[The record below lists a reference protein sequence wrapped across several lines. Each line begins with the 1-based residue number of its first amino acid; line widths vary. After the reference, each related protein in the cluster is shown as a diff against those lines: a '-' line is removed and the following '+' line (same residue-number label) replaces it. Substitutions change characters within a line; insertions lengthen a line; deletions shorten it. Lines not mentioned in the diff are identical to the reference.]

1 MPAPPAAR
9 PRAWP
14 ARPMPTHT
22 LMTHRSRTLALAAAV
37 AVALVLPLAAQQKTL
52 TVYSS
57 RSHYGAESV
66 FDDFTKQTGIKVV
79 FFNGN
84 NNEVFERLKA
94 EGARTSADLLL
105 TVDAGNLWN
114 AAREGLL
121 APVSSPALEA
131 NVPAPY
137 RDPQG
142 RWFGIA
148 VRARTIAYS
157 KARVAP
163 GDVPTYA
170 SLGDPRWKGRLC
182 LRSSTN
188 VYNQSL
194 LAALIAQRGEA
205 PVEQMVRAWVANA
218 PVYVNGDTG
227 LLQAIAAGQCDVGI
241 SNSYYLGRLLEKDP
255 AFPVALAWADQQGA
269 GVHVNVSGGGVTAHA
284 KHRAEAVALL
294 EFLTS
299 AAAQGTLAGRSH
311 EFPVNPAVAPLP
323 MLAGWGAFKADR
335 AGVAAAGAHQA
346 AAVKLADRAGYE

>member
-1 MPAPPAAR
+1 MTTR
-9 PRAWP
+9 LL
-14 ARPMPTHT
+14 TH
-22 LMTHRSRTLALAAAV
+22 ALAAATL
-37 AVALVLPLAAQQKTL
+37 AALLVTPLPAQQKTV

-66 FDDFTKQTGIKVV
+66 FDDFTRQTGIKVV

-94 EGARTSADLLL
+94 EGARTPADLLL

-121 APVSSPALEA
+121 APVTSKALDA
-131 NVPAPY
+131 NVPAAY
-137 RDPQG
+137 RDAGG

-157 KARVAP
+157 TARVKPA
-163 GDVPTYA
+163 DVPTYE

-188 VYNQSL
+188 IYNQSL
-194 LAALIAQRGEA
+194 LAALIASRGEA
-205 PVEQMVRAWVANA
+205 RVEQMVRAWVANQ
-218 PVYVNGDTG
+218 PVYINGDTG

-241 SNSYYLGRLLEKDP
+241 SNTYYLGRLLEKDP
-255 AFPVALAWADQQGA
+255 SLPVALAWADQQGA
-269 GVHVNVSGGGVTAHA
+269 GVHVNVSGGGVTTHA
-284 KHRAEAVALL
+284 RNRAEAIALL

-299 AAAQGTLAGRSH
+299 PAAQATLAGRSH
-311 EFPVNPAVAPLP
+311 EYPVNPAVAPLP
-323 MLAGWGAFKADR
+323 MLAGWGTFKADA
-335 AGVAAAGAHQA
+335 AGVAAAGAYQA
-346 AAVKLADRAGYE
+346 AAVKLADRAGYR